1 MRISDWR
8 SDVALPIYEGDPV
21 IARARADVEAIIARQ
36 GFIVAGQP
44 ELKSLYFMRMR
55 RNLPTATLINDLHGR
70 YHLLAHDLPALL
82 VLLTL
87 ETGLEPECLK
97 TLTVD
102 CLTNA
107 HAGTVELRYLKRR
120 ARGAEHKS
128 MRIRDGGGGTP
139 GGLIRRLIDVTAA
152 AREHL
157 PGDCLDRKST
167 RLNSS

>member
-1 MRISDWR
+1 MFRRFGADDR
-8 SDVALPIYEGDPV
+8 TDEGDPV

-87 ETGLEPECLK
+87 ETGLEPERSEEHTSELQSLMRISYAVFCLK
-97 TLTVD
+97 KKKKQT
-102 CLTNA
+102 
-107 HAGTVELRYLKRR
+107 
-120 ARGAEHKS
+120 
-128 MRIRDGGGGTP
+128 
-139 GGLIRRLIDVTAA
+139 
-152 AREHL
+152 
-157 PGDCLDRKST
+157 
-167 RLNSS
+167 

>member
-1 MRISDWR
+1 MFLRFGAGDR
-8 SDVALPIYEGDPV
+8 TDEGDSV
-21 IARARADVEAIIARQ
+21 SARARADVEARIARQ
-36 GFIVAGQP
+36 GFIGAGQP
-44 ELKSLYFMRMR
+44 GLKSLYFMRMR
-55 RNLPTATLINDLHGR
+55 RNPPTATLITDLHGR

-139 GGLIRRLIDVTAA
+139 GAIGRAHV
-152 AREHL
+152 
-157 PGDCLDRKST
+157 
-167 RLNSS
+167 

>member
-1 MRISDWR
+1 
-8 SDVALPIYEGDPV
+8 
-21 IARARADVEAIIARQ
+21 
-36 GFIVAGQP
+36 
-44 ELKSLYFMRMR
+44 MR
-55 RNLPTATLINDLHGR
+55 RGPPRSTRTDTRFPYTTLFRSHLPAHG
-70 YHLLAHDLPALL
+70 LPALL

-87 ETGLEPECLK
+87 GTGLEPEGLK

-157 PGDCLDRKST
+157 PGDCLWAYHNVGGLRAGVIDLKYRSEEHT
-167 RLNSS
+167 SELQSLMRI